1 MAIRRLVT
9 PGGQDRSNIEV
20 GLVFGG
26 RSTRREALEGSKRK
40 LEELHQ
46 GAQTYTGSF
55 ELPEAE
61 EDLVGQVSEVLRQ
74 HRERQV

>member
-1 MAIRRLVT
+1 MEFWHPT
-9 PGGQDRSNIEV
+9 
-20 GLVFGG
+20 
-26 RSTRREALEGSKRK
+26 
-40 LEELHQ
+40 
-46 GAQTYTGSF
+46 AQTYTGSF